1 MKNHTGKLIGLMVL
15 LSLLLVNCSLED
27 YSSDDLPN
35 WTSTLE
41 LPLLAASIN
50 LATLLDDSLIH
61 TMPTI
66 DGDSIYAY
74 LDTLEMEEVQVG
86 DELRLDPM
94 LENYTHYATDI
105 ALTVGD
111 TSSVSYDSVGLADIS
126 EQIIAEVGLIEMDN
140 IDPFT
145 SDPVPFRAI
154 MPEDLVDNLEAMLA
168 DSGGSAHVV
177 IDPVELQPLQS
188 EFAFDSFNEL
198 VLASGFMDLTISN
211 DMFVYLGMPLT
222 VTLLDTFGVELFAV
236 PWPEEIAPGAVST
249 ESVDMSGRTLPG
261 AMLLEITGSSAG
273 TQGESVLIDESDLD
287 SGFTVSMEARDFM
300 AESVWAQIPS
310 QTLEGGDQIQLEDS
324 ETRIENALLESCDL
338 TIDLT
343 NGMELT
349 GDLVVTIP
357 DLLSPA
363 GEPWEVTLPLPTDA
377 SQFQDDL
384 SGWYLQMELN
394 NQEIEYSYLI
404 VTDATDPDFAHLDES
419 DTATLD
425 LLIADVTFSQ
435 LTGTIEQQ
443 VISDVKVMP
452 LLSDT
457 RILTA
462 TIETGVLAITVL
474 NSIGGDMEVDLTIP
488 ELLFDGVEL
497 TTTLQVEPGFQL
509 FQMDIDGYNLVPPSL
524 DDQVINFETITTTS
538 TEYGEYNLLE
548 STLYSLVFPGIV
560 FSEVTGDF
568 SNTEIVEEDSI
579 ATDSE
584 HIIEHAGVLSGTVTV
599 ELLNETGVPTEVNL
613 FIEELTHAGEPFDRS
628 YTVPAD
634 AENYI
639 QEIVLDG
646 YRLQLPPERQF
657 IDYRSSMTIP
667 SDEIITLFRRDSL
680 SGEIGIDT
688 LFFSDLTGTVSSLT
702 VESDTT
708 TEEMELL
715 PEELDGIRFHNV
727 NLAVALETDIGINDS
742 DSLDILLSLGIRAL
756 NPEGEEV
763 VSLINNWNILDS
775 NRVAVPN
782 ATEMLNLL
790 PDRFETWGSVVIDGR
805 AVINATEFIRAD
817 LEITLPFEFEILE
830 DASID
835 LDRELLDE
843 GIPEDLAEASLMLE
857 VDNQFSF
864 GSRLT
869 VLASA
874 DTSRLIDGTAD
885 TLLSLELNPLSELID
900 TIRLADERME
910 LLIGDST
917 WIKATVD
924 LMGLEDDNGNPLVTR
939 ILASDSMNVDLH
951 SRFRF
956 HLDPGEE

>member
-1 MKNHTGKLIGLMVL
+1 
-15 LSLLLVNCSLED
+15 
-27 YSSDDLPN
+27 
-35 WTSTLE
+35 
-41 LPLLAASIN
+41 
-50 LATLLDDSLIH
+50 
-61 TMPTI
+61 
-66 DGDSIYAY
+66 
-74 LDTLEMEEVQVG
+74 
-86 DELRLDPM
+86 
-94 LENYTHYATDI
+94 
-105 ALTVGD
+105 
-111 TSSVSYDSVGLADIS
+111 
-126 EQIIAEVGLIEMDN
+126 
-140 IDPFT
+140 
-145 SDPVPFRAI
+145 
-154 MPEDLVDNLEAMLA
+154 
-168 DSGGSAHVV
+168 
-177 IDPVELQPLQS
+177 
-188 EFAFDSFNEL
+188 
-198 VLASGFMDLTISN
+198 
-211 DMFVYLGMPLT
+211 
-222 VTLLDTFGVELFAV
+222 
-236 PWPEEIAPGAVST
+236 
-249 ESVDMSGRTLPG
+249 
-261 AMLLEITGSSAG
+261 
-273 TQGESVLIDESDLD
+273 
-287 SGFTVSMEARDFM
+287 
-300 AESVWAQIPS
+300 
-310 QTLEGGDQIQLEDS
+310 
-324 ETRIENALLESCDL
+324 
-338 TIDLT
+338 
-343 NGMELT
+343 
-349 GDLVVTIP
+349 
-357 DLLSPA
+357 
-363 GEPWEVTLPLPTDA
+363 
-377 SQFQDDL
+377 
-384 SGWYLQMELN
+384 
-394 NQEIEYSYLI
+394 
-404 VTDATDPDFAHLDES
+404 
-419 DTATLD
+419 
-425 LLIADVTFSQ
+425 
-435 LTGTIEQQ
+435 
-443 VISDVKVMP
+443 
-452 LLSDT
+452 
-457 RILTA
+457 
-462 TIETGVLAITVL
+462 
-474 NSIGGDMEVDLTIP
+474 
-488 ELLFDGVEL
+488 
-497 TTTLQVEPGFQL
+497 
-509 FQMDIDGYNLVPPSL
+509 
-524 DDQVINFETITTTS
+524 
-538 TEYGEYNLLE
+538 
-548 STLYSLVFPGIV
+548 
-560 FSEVTGDF
+560 
-568 SNTEIVEEDSI
+568 
-579 ATDSE
+579 
-584 HIIEHAGVLSGTVTV
+584 
-599 ELLNETGVPTEVNL
+599 
-613 FIEELTHAGEPFDRS
+613 
-628 YTVPAD
+628 
-634 AENYI
+634 
-639 QEIVLDG
+639 
-646 YRLQLPPERQF
+646 
-657 IDYRSSMTIP
+657 MTIP